1 MLVLL
6 GNLGRLFTV
15 FVEIKEDYLFAISVV
30 LASLLNAT
38 ILAQFFVYWNN
49 TNMEKN
55 KLIEEGEGK

>member
-30 LASLLNAT
+30 FASLLNAT
-38 ILAQFFVYWNN
+38 IFAQFFVYWNN

-55 KLIEEGEGK
+55 KLIDEGEGK

>member
-55 KLIEEGEGK
+55 KLIDEGEGK